1 MNRALHHASVASGT
15 HCGLASL
22 VSLRQ
27 SAQSLDLAT
36 PRTAARAPGSGA
48 PSRLRGRGLEFE
60 EFRAY
65 AAGDDVRAIDWR
77 VSARTGRVHTRLF
90 RSERERPVLLL
101 CDQRAAMFFGS
112 RSAMKSVQCAQATAL
127 LGWAALAG
135 GDRVGGMVLG
145 PDTHHEVRPRRSQR
159 ALLAFL
165 QHVAHANGR
174 LSSASIRES
183 GMDLGSA
190 LAGLRRV
197 ARPGALVFLLSDFHD
212 WDADC
217 AVQLRLLGE
226 HVDLH
231 GIRVHDAME
240 ETLPAAGAARFEAS
254 GHAVLADT
262 RDPVLREQFAQRSVV
277 RAGELAAAF
286 TAARARLTPLRT
298 GESAAEVLGRCYA
311 ERSGR

>member
-1 MNRALHHASVASGT
+1 MAIALHHASAASGT

-22 VSLRQ
+22 IALRQ
-27 SAQSLDLAT
+27 LAGSLDLAT
-36 PRTAARAPGSGA
+36 PRTTARTPGSGA

-101 CDQRAAMFFGS
+101 CDQRPTMFFGS
-112 RSAMKSVQCAQATAL
+112 RLAMKSVQCAHATAL

-145 PDTHHEVRPRRSQR
+145 PDTHHELRPRRSQR

-165 QHVAHANGR
+165 QQVAEANGK
-174 LSSASIRES
+174 LSPATTVRS
-183 GMDLGSA
+183 GMGLGAA

-212 WDADC
+212 WDQDC

-240 ETLPAAGAARFEAS
+240 ENLPAAGSAHFDDGARTL
-254 GHAVLADT
+254 LADT
-262 RDPVLREQFAQRSVV
+262 RDPVLRERFAH
-277 RAGELAAAF
+277 RAVAHASELAASF

-298 GESAAEVLGRCYA
+298 GESAAAVLGRCYA
-311 ERSGR
+311 ERTGR